1 MKPRLSRLVLSLALL
16 VTSLLQGEGGRAAE
30 TSAFDHLRAIV
41 DRSAAPEYRRAGTP
55 GMAAVADYAA
65 QRLAGAGYTV
75 VRQDFAFT
83 RYAIDYAAGHA
94 PMLERV
100 VDGYDIK
107 VESAFNLQK
116 TTSAAGVTCV
126 VRPVADVGPGDCG
139 FVPFRNASP
148 EWKNAPFVTVG
159 DQLDAVVAAGGVAAI
174 VQGDDRR
181 HLVFALSSRRPLPVL
196 VAATDETSI
205 LGQAVRLRA
214 MGAPL
219 AATGHNVLGVLRPPA
234 GSSEYVVLLAHADGW
249 FQAAADNG
257 SGAAA
262 ILRAAELLGA
272 AHPGIGILVGL
283 MDAEEVGL
291 IGAERLVQAL
301 DAGLT
306 PGDGGPPIHTG
317 DVKAVINLDA
327 ATARASDVQ
336 NMIRAT
342 KAPADAP
349 VFQWRAMVFSEEP
362 VLQAAF
368 LARYAAHGVLGLP
381 IPSSVFAPVGSGA
394 IDGRLRSDVQ
404 HFAATGIPFV
414 WPVSGYPEY
423 HTDGD
428 TLATV
433 YPDDLEAL
441 ATATAELAGD
451 IAILPIGRVPEPLWP
466 PFGAALQLPADLA
479 RTLHDH
485 LAHDH

>member
-1 MKPRLSRLVLSLALL
+1 MLLLAPLL
-16 VTSLLQGEGGRAAE
+16 GGGGGRAAE
-30 TSAFDHLRAIV
+30 PSAFDHLRAV
-41 DRSAAPEYRRAGTP
+41 VERSPAPEYRRAGTP
-55 GMAAVADYAA
+55 GMAAVADYAS
-65 QRLAGAGYTV
+65 QRLSGAGYAV
-75 VRQDFAFT
+75 VRQDFGFT
-83 RYAIDYAAGHA
+83 RYAIDYSAGHG

-100 VDGYDIK
+100 VDGYDLK

-116 TTSAAGVTCV
+116 TTTPAGITCI

-139 FVPFRNASP
+139 FIPFRSASP
-148 EWKNAPFVTVG
+148 EWKNAPFVDVAG
-159 DQLDAVVAAGGVAAI
+159 RLDQIIAAGGAAAI

-181 HLVFALSSRRPLPVL
+181 HLVFALSARRPLPTV
-196 VAATDETSI
+196 VAAADEASI
-205 LGQAVRLRA
+205 LGHAVRLRA
-214 MGAPL
+214 MGAP
-219 AATGHNVLGVLRPPA
+219 APATGRNVIGVRRPPD
-234 GSSEYVVLLAHADGW
+234 GVSEYVVLLAHADGW

-272 AHPGIGILVGL
+272 AQPDIGILVGL

-291 IGAERLVQAL
+291 VGAERFVQAL
-301 DAGLT
+301 DAGLAV
-306 PGDGGPPIHTG
+306 GDGGPPVRTA

-342 KAPADAP
+342 VARTDAP
-349 VFQWRAMVFSEEP
+349 VFQWRAMIFSEEP

-368 LARYAAHGVLGLP
+368 LARFAANGVLGLP
-381 IPSSVFAPVGSGA
+381 IPSSVFAPVGAG
-394 IDGRLRSDVQ
+394 DGKLRSDVQ

-433 YPDDLEAL
+433 YADDLEAL
-441 ATATAELAGD
+441 ASATAALAAD

-466 PFGAALQLPADLA
+466 PFGPASSLPAGLDLA
-479 RTLHDH
+479 LHDH
-485 LAHDH
+485 LAHDHH